1 MLSSPPYDLPWT
13 PSAFLPP
20 KSAASILILQCF
32 ACSAPPGEHS
42 LDETFARADSLASD
56 GKLVEAGRLLAE
68 LASTRESRR
77 AAFSAA
83 NYLADAGVHATPL
96 A

>member
-1 MLSSPPYDLPWT
+1 MDSECVSPTEIGRVDPHSSVLC
-13 PSAFLPP
+13 LLG
-20 KSAASILILQCF
+20 ASR
-32 ACSAPPGEHS
+32 GEHS

>member
-1 MLSSPPYDLPWT
+1 MRFSHRNRPRDPHSSVLC
-13 PSAFLPP
+13 LLG
-20 KSAASILILQCF
+20 ASR
-32 ACSAPPGEHS
+32 GEHS

-68 LASTRESRR
+68 LASTR